1 MISSYPLQ
9 NISYFYFREDF
20 SFNTMESLN
29 IWTKEDLKKP
39 SRQGRNG
46 RFFNIHVHF
55 YTRSWA
61 VYEMYIFNFIF
72 LMFIQIR
79 QTTFI
84 TSCLERERRICS
96 PTAYP
101 ITALR
106 RWLNWPMRGRCGTIL
121 LITNKVQML
130 TFQHLYKNSSV
141 FFQKQSSLW
150 KKSHLLSKRRK
161 HTFFVFNI

>member
-9 NISYFYFREDF
+9 NISFFILGRISVLIQWNLRTFGQRKTWKNPHAKVEMGGSNASILQY
-20 SFNTMESLN
+20 TCTLLH
-29 IWTKEDLKKP
+29 KEL
-39 SRQGRNG
+39 SCFWN
-46 RFFNIHVHF
+46 V
-55 YTRSWA
+55 
-61 VYEMYIFNFIF
+61 FNFNF

-121 LITNKVQML
+121 LITNKVRMV
-130 TFQHLYKNSSV
+130 TFQHLCKNSSV
-141 FFQKQSSLW
+141 FFKTKLFV
-150 KKSHLLSKRRK
+150 KKISFIK
-161 HTFFVFNI
+161 